1 MAGENNALRRA
12 RGKAGRMSYSGYRRR
27 TSTPFSALLRG
38 KTASQVL
45 IRDEPSAARRSQAE
59 EAEVHTDEEADDVDH
74 GGTLQLQRQT
84 VGDCGHAE
92 EKYQHHYEGWVVPSP
107 LVFGLL
113 PVRREL
119 VHLAR

>member
-1 MAGENNALRRA
+1 MAGENSALRRA
-12 RGKAGRMSYSGYRRR
+12 RGKAGRMSYVDIEGVHPLHS
-27 TSTPFSALLRG
+27 LLYSVERLR
-38 KTASQVL
+38 SQVL
-45 IRDEPSAARRSQAE
+45 IRDEPSAARCSQAE
-59 EAEVHTDEEADDVDH
+59 EAEVHTDEEADDADH
-74 GGTLQLQRQT
+74 GGALQLQRQT